1 MPVLPKRTEVK
12 ITSAESLGF
21 LQFNSTNVLLLQCT
35 FNDMLITHLNRHHSN
50 CALSLLQAHYR
61 HLTEKGRLGTSVSW
75 ISWVHVFE
83 VKELLIFFLL
93 SCLFSSCFSFVFN
106 VLSCLDLFLFC
117 FSMPL
122 YNKGLWKQE
131 HPRKFGFHLQ
141 NLRVV
146 EGVSS
151 RSHPY
156 GTCEQTVKV

>member
-1 MPVLPKRTEVK
+1 MFV
-12 ITSAESLGF
+12 
-21 LQFNSTNVLLLQCT
+21 
-35 FNDMLITHLNRHHSN
+35 
-50 CALSLLQAHYR
+50 
-61 HLTEKGRLGTSVSW
+61 
-75 ISWVHVFE
+75 

-156 GTCEQTVKV
+156 GKCEQTVKV